1 MFPNFAASKFG
12 EEPGP
17 RQQQQ
22 QQQRSF
28 HREIQSSGAIGTSGG
43 GVDRP
48 DERLD
53 VKGPNAVE
61 KQELDEAVRSMRHFK
76 EVRFE
81 ISRLSRRATVHML
94 FAMCTPENMMEPSGT
109 FSPIINDKTP
119 LSAGFMVNE
128 TAYPPVHKQM
138 KQFID
143 FVQTANGHEEEKG
156 MLPKENKHVIVQTVE
171 VEDVIHDLPRNRPIA
186 LTIDGVSKNFT
197 QLHRFS
203 YNDQVASG
211 VIVMGAAKK
220 TMYASR
226 SMPSMLEGF
235 HGTVDCVKNKGDY
248 SSWGAMRNG
257 MYQVP
262 LISEK
267 AIFLFYNIY
276 ELLCR
281 YRHKKGTL
289 PRGLSQEAFDDIEKC
304 HNDFNDSGKDN
315 GVFTSLYGLNT
326 DLTDGYIG
334 YIIDILNSHAASG
347 EPWTHPPN
355 DLHFNVPEE
364 AIKFF
369 ADTYESH
376 IDGIVLTAPEKIKIS
391 ANYIN
396 AEDAEVQIGGQEG
409 KKAKI
414 FFTVKAKVF
423 VPRMFFWIADAQ
435 DSNQN

>member
-12 EEPGP
+12 EDSGQP
-17 RQQQQ
+17 RQQIQQQ

-28 HREIQSSGAIGTSGG
+28 HREIQSG
-43 GVDRP
+43 
-48 DERLD
+48 RLD
-53 VKGPNAVE
+53 AEEAPEIKGPNAVE

-76 EVRFE
+76 EVQFE
-81 ISRLSRRATVHML
+81 ITRLSRRATVHML

-109 FSPIINDKTP
+109 FYLTLNDKVP
-119 LSAGFMVNE
+119 EGAGFMVKD
-128 TAYPPVHKQM
+128 TDYPPVHKQM
-138 KQFID
+138 KQFVD
-143 FVQTANGHEEEKG
+143 FVQTANGHDEEKG
-156 MLPKENKHVIVQTVE
+156 MLPKDNKHVIVQTVE

-197 QLHRFS
+197 QSHRFN
-203 YNDQVASG
+203 YNDKAASG

-226 SMPSMLEGF
+226 SAPSMLEGF
-235 HGTVDCVKNKGDY
+235 HGTVDCVNNKGDF
-248 SSWGAMRNG
+248 SSWGRLRNG

-267 AIFLFYNIY
+267 AIFLFYNLY

-281 YRHKKGTL
+281 YKHKKSTL
-289 PRGLSQEAFDDIEKC
+289 PKGLSQEAFDEIEKC
-304 HNDFNDSGKDN
+304 HKDFNDSGKDN
-315 GVFTSLYGLNT
+315 GVFTSLYGLHT

-334 YIIDILNSHAASG
+334 YIIDILNNHAAAG
-347 EPWTHPPN
+347 EPWTHAPT
-355 DLHFNVPEE
+355 DLHFNVPED

-369 ADTYESH
+369 AETYESH
-376 IDGIVLTAPEKIKIS
+376 IDGIVLTAPEKIKVS
-391 ANYIN
+391 ASYMN
-396 AEDAEVQIGGQEG
+396 AGDAEIKIDGQEH
-409 KKAKI
+409 KNAKV

-423 VPRMFFWIADAQ
+423 VPRMFFWIAEAQ